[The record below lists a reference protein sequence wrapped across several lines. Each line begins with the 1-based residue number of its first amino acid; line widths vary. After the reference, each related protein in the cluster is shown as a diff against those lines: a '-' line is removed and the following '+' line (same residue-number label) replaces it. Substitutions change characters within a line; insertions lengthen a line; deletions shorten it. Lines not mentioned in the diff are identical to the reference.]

1 MRIIEAK
8 FDGEKRR
15 NLQHTAEFAKW
26 PQVSKFIGTKYRQV
40 CMLCYPEY
48 DNYV

>member
-1 MRIIEAK
+1 MIEAK

-15 NLQHTAEFAKW
+15 NMQHTAEFAKMA
-26 PQVSKFIGTKYRQV
+26 QVSKFIGTKYRQV
-40 CMLCYPEY
+40 CMLCYAEY